1 MAYSQKLTIFLF
13 FTSIPAIMSL
23 KCYIGTTVGN
33 AGSTL
38 QTCPAEVNTA
48 CSIVI
53 AAGETT
59 QSCSPVKP
67 YDGCQTALSVET
79 CFCTSDG

>member
-1 MAYSQKLTIFLF
+1 MAYSQKIAIFLF

-38 QTCPAEVNTA
+38 QTCPAEVKTLQDAMNLQQQL
-48 CSIVI
+48 V
-53 AAGETT
+53 
-59 QSCSPVKP
+59 
-67 YDGCQTALSVET
+67 LVE
-79 CFCTSDG
+79 S